1 MNIGDVAERTGL
13 PAKTIRYY
21 EEIGLIPAAGR
32 TQGGY
37 RDYDEA
43 DVQIL
48 RFLHRARGLGFS
60 VAECR
65 ELVSLYRD
73 RDRASAGVKAIALQR
88 IADIERK
95 ILELESMRATLKH
108 LADACHGDDRPD
120 CPILDDLAA
129 PAGNVRSGA
138 ARSAA

>member
-1 MNIGDVAERTGL
+1 MNIGAAAAQSGL
-13 PAKTIRYY
+13 PPKTIRYY

-32 TQGGY
+32 TGGGY
-37 RDYDEA
+37 RDYDRS

-65 ELVSLYRD
+65 ELLSLYRD
-73 RDRASAGVKAIALQR
+73 RDRASADVKAIALQR

-95 ILELESMRATLKH
+95 ILELEGMRATLKH
-108 LADACHGDDRPD
+108 LAERCHGDDRPD
-120 CPILDDLAA
+120 CPILDDLA
-129 PAGNVRSGA
+129 SGA
-138 ARSAA
+138 DA